1 MLNVFRSISFSAKNC
16 TLIFRMSLHI
26 MVSYKYAEKNLN
38 RNLRNGDTD
47 FDRYAFCYLVVV
59 LVVLVGDQS
68 KHTDKATA

>member
-1 MLNVFRSISFSAKNC
+1 MLNVFRSISVLAKYF

-47 FDRYAFCYLVVV
+47 FDRYAFCYLVVLV
-59 LVVLVGDQS
+59 LVVVGDQS
-68 KHTDKATA
+68 KHTDKARA